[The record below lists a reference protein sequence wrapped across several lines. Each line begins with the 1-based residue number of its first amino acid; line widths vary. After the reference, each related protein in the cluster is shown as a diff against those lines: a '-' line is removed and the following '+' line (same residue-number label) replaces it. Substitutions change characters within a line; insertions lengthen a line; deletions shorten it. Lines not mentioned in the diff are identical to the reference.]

1 MERKIKYSS
10 RFKKGLRLA
19 VKRGLDITLLE
30 EVVEKLKAGIPLD
43 AKYRDHSLSGSYKG
57 HRECH
62 IQPDWLL
69 IYFIE
74 DDILTLTLVDTGT
87 HADLFKM

>member
-1 MERKIKYSS
+1 MDLKIKYSS

-19 VKRGLDITLLE
+19 VKRGLDISLLE
-30 EVVEKLKAGIPLD
+30 EVVEKLKTRIPLNV
-43 AKYRDHSLSGSYKG
+43 KYKDHPLSGNYKG
-57 HRECH
+57 YRECH

-69 IYFIE
+69 IYLIE

-87 HADLFKM
+87 HSDLLKI

>member
-1 MERKIKYSS
+1 MLKVKYSS

-19 VKRGLDITLLE
+19 VKRGLNIFLLE
-30 EVVEKLKAGIPLD
+30 SIVKKLQCRIPLE
-43 AKYRDHSLSGSYKG
+43 ARYKDHALNGQYKG
-57 HRECH
+57 YRECH

-69 IYFIE
+69 IYLIE

-87 HADLFKM
+87 HSDLFRE

>member
-1 MERKIKYSS
+1 MELKVKYST

-19 VKRGLDITLLE
+19 AKRGLDLSLLE
-30 EVVEKLKAGIPLD
+30 EVVEKLRTRIPLD
-43 AKYRDHSLSGSYKG
+43 TKYKDHSLSGNWKG
-57 HRECH
+57 YRECH

-69 IYFIE
+69 IYLIE